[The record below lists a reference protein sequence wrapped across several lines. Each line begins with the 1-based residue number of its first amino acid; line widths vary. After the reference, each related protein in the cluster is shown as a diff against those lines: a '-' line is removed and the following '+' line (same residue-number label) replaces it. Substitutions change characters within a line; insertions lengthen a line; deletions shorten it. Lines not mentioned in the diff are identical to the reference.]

1 MFGNYKKAGRGDFMN
16 VMCYSEQRV
25 RGVLQFLFPKAHHS
39 GLEELSTLPTFP
51 HTASTVTMSETTIT
65 LKRTGDKMP
74 VVGFGLWKVTKATC
88 ADTVYNAIKAGYRLL
103 DGAGD
108 YGNEKEAGEGLRRAI
123 ADGIVKREDVFVTS
137 KLWNTFHAHDHAK
150 ALAKHQL
157 QLWGIDYF
165 DLFLVHFPISLEYV
179 DPSHRYPPEWWGDDG
194 KVHLAKVPLQ
204 ETWTAMEELVDEG
217 LAKNIGLSNTQGS
230 LLLDVLR
237 YARIE
242 PQVLQVEIHP
252 YLTQEALVKLAA
264 IHGIAVTGY
273 SSFGPQSYVELG
285 AHKGASSL
293 LEHDS
298 IAQIASKN
306 NKTPAQILLRW
317 AVQRGLAVVPKSNN
331 HERLVSNLQVTSFSL
346 SEDEIKAIS
355 ALNIN
360 LRLNDPVDLDPRMD
374 IFA

>member
-1 MFGNYKKAGRGDFMN
+1 
-16 VMCYSEQRV
+16 
-25 RGVLQFLFPKAHHS
+25 
-39 GLEELSTLPTFP
+39 
-51 HTASTVTMSETTIT
+51 MSNATTIT

-74 VVGFGLWKVTKATC
+74 IVGFGLWKVNRDTC
-88 ADTVYNAIKAGYRLL
+88 ADTVYNALKAGYRLL

-123 ADGIVKREDVFVTS
+123 KDGIVKREDVFVTS

-150 ALAKHQL
+150 ALAKKQL
-157 QLWGIDYF
+157 ELWGIDYF

-179 DPSHRYPPEWWGDDG
+179 DPNHRYPPEWWGDDK
-194 KVHLAKVPLQ
+194 KVHLSKVPLQ

-217 LAKNIGLSNTQGS
+217 LARNIGLSNTAGA

-252 YLTQEALVKLAA
+252 YLTQDAYVNLAKTL
-264 IHGIAVTGY
+264 GMAVTAY

-285 AHKGASSL
+285 AHKGAKSL
-293 LEHDS
+293 LEHDV
-298 IAQIASKN
+298 IGQIASKN
-306 NKTPAQILLRW
+306 QKTPAQVLLRW

-331 HERLVSNLQVTSFSL
+331 HERLLSNLQVTSFSL
-346 SEDEIKAIS
+346 SDEEMASIS

-360 LRLNDPVDLDPRMD
+360 LRLNDPADIDPRLA